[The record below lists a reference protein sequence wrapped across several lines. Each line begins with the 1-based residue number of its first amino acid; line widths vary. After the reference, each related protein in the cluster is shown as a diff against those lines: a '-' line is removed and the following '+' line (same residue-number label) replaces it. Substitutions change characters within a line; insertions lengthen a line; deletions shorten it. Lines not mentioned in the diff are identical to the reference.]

1 MIFPSVMSI
10 KPTSRRFPLSGGL
23 SLVLLSAL
31 AFAAAVGCNKSEAAP
46 ARRSTSDSAVVAA
59 GPKAETENYVAEI
72 RANGGYK
79 AGAEGTVE
87 IVLTTKGAYHTNAQ
101 YPYRFKAADPAP
113 DGVTYPKPVLQRAD
127 GAFEEKKGSFKLPFT
142 ASKAGKF
149 TIGGI
154 FSLSVCSEANCI
166 MDKVPLEVSVDV
178 K

>member
-1 MIFPSVMSI
+1 MSI
-10 KPTSRRFPLSGGL
+10 KPTSRRLPLSGGL
-23 SLVLLSAL
+23 CLVLLSAL
-31 AFAAAVGCNKSEAAP
+31 TFAAATGCNKSEAAP
-46 ARRSTSDSAVVAA
+46 ARRSTAESAVVAA

-72 RANGGYK
+72 RAGGSYK

-87 IVLTTKGAYHTNAQ
+87 IVLTTKGVYHTNAQ

-127 GAFEEKKGSFKLPFT
+127 GSFDEKKGTFKLPFT
-142 ASKAGKF
+142 ASKPGKY
-149 TIGGI
+149 TIGGT

-166 MDKVPLEVSVDV
+166 MDKVPLEVSIDV